1 MVTEKKSIIILVFNV
16 LFTMG
21 ILNLVIPYFEGT
33 NYNIPKLVINCGGL
47 ILLVIA
53 LVLRLRKE
61 NKNIK
66 GENWNGL
73 NNEL

>member
-66 GENWNGL
+66 GEN
-73 NNEL
+73 